1 MSVYSLFLTP
11 DPGLRHRRTPN
22 TAPPPCPQ
30 HAGAGRPRARRKG
43 GRGFRAQRPGGKGKE
58 PGGSG
63 AMERCGTGTGT
74 GRGTGTPQALPPPFA
89 DSAPVSLFC
98 RSGFGELLSPRDA
111 EVARPG
117 RRQGS
122 QKRVPGILL
131 LWRLCQPLNRCRAPA
146 ASVASSVSGRVFK
159 RRATSLLLKVMIKI
173 TPCLIA
179 IQSE

>member
-22 TAPPPCPQ
+22 TAPPPPCPQ

-74 GRGTGTPQALPPPFA
+74 GTGTPQALPPPFA